1 MALEVFKLFG
11 TIMVNNDEAN
21 KSISA
26 TEGKAEGLGKKL
38 LGGVGTA
45 AKWAA
50 GIAAAAATVAVA
62 IGTVAVKA
70 TDEYQDALN
79 KLQVQTGATN
89 KEMTEL
95 GDVVK
100 NVYAD
105 NFGESFEDVAN
116 SVALVKKNCN
126 LVGEEL
132 QNMTELALGFRDA
145 FGVETQESTRAAKA
159 MMDQFG
165 ISAEEAFNLM
175 VQGEQRGL
183 DYSGE
188 LIDNINEYSVQFGKL
203 GLSAN
208 DMFDIFESGS
218 KAGAFNLDK
227 IGDAVK
233 EFSIRAIDGS
243 NTTIDG
249 FTKLG
254 LNADEMAKK
263 FAAGGDTA
271 KEAFYQTI
279 DAIGDMDD
287 SVAQS
292 TVGVDLFGTM
302 WEDLGPEVVTQLG
315 SVRDAYDKTKDSAE
329 QMNKIQYNS
338 FGNAVKGIKRQ
349 LETNILIPIG
359 ESILPALNKFSNW
372 FATDGVKYI
381 GEFSDFISTVFEPMR
396 QVISDSFGV
405 ILDTI
410 SNLLSVFTN
419 NTDGMTSS
427 WDGFLQEIKSFWD
440 STGKPLFD
448 SVFNVVSSV
457 VTNLSPVLDGLK
469 TSWGTCVS
477 YIKTYWDTIGKPRFE
492 FFIEIVNKLA
502 DVFNRVFPILA
513 NIFSGLMETISL
525 FWENIGKPIF
535 QAVGDFVT
543 NTLLPIW
550 RSVFDA
556 ISKVVITVFEEIG
569 IWWNTVLKP
578 ILDGIILFVG
588 GIFKGNW
595 SQVWEGIKSILS
607 GIWGG
612 IKQTLWRPI
621 EWAIN
626 KIKGITNSI
635 TKPFR
640 DAANAIGDIWSSI
653 KSKFKLPH
661 FKLKGSLNPIKWIDE
676 GMPKFD
682 VDWYGQGGIFTQPTL
697 LGGIGVGDANNG
709 NGSQTEIVARYQDF
723 VSMVD
728 KLANRSIEVI
738 FNVDGREFTRKV
750 VAPYQKEL
758 ANYNIGR

>member
-26 TEGKAEGLGKKL
+26 TEGKAEGLSKKL
-38 LGGVGTA
+38 IGGIGTA

-50 GIAAAAATVAVA
+50 GIAAAAGTVAIA

-126 LVGEEL
+126 LTGEEL
-132 QNMTELALGFRDA
+132 KNMTELALGFRDA
-145 FGVETQESTRAAKA
+145 FGVEAQESTRAAKA
-159 MMDQFG
+159 LMDQFG
-165 ISAEEAFNLM
+165 VSAEEAFNLM

-203 GLSAN
+203 GLSAT

-381 GEFSDFISTVFEPMR
+381 GEFSDFISTVFEP
-396 QVISDSFGV
+396 IGNTIKDAFGV
-405 ILDTI
+405 VLDVV
-410 SNLLSVFTN
+410 SNLLSVFTD
-419 NTDGMTSS
+419 NTDGMEVS
-427 WDGFLQEIKSFWD
+427 WDSFLQGIKNYWD
-440 STGKPLFD
+440 TVGKPMFD
-448 SVFNVVSSV
+448 AVLNVISSL
-457 VTNLSPVLDGLK
+457 VTNAGPILEGLK
-469 TSWGTCVS
+469 TAWNTVID
-477 YIKTYWDTIGKPRFE
+477 YITTYWDSIGKPMFD
-492 FFIEIVNKLA
+492 FFVESVNKLA
-502 DVFNRVFPILA
+502 DVFNKVFPVIA
-513 NIFSGLMETISL
+513 NIFSGVMDTLSL
-525 FWENIGKPIF
+525 FWENIGKPVL
-535 QAVGDFVT
+535 QAVGDFVS
-543 NTLLPIW
+543 NSLLPKW
-550 RSVFDA
+550 RFVFDL
-556 ISKVVITVFEEIG
+556 ISKVVVAVFQAIG
-569 IWWNTVLKP
+569 NWWNTILKP
-578 ILDGIILFVG
+578 VLDGIILFVG

-607 GIWGG
+607 GIWESF
-612 IKQTLWRPI
+612 KQTMWGPI
-621 EWAIN
+621 EWVLS
-626 KIKGITNSI
+626 KVKGIVEPI
-635 TKPFR
+635 VQPFR
-640 DAANAIGDIWSSI
+640 NAANAIGDIWSSI

-682 VDWYGQGGIFTQPTL
+682 VDWYGQGGIFTKPTV

-709 NGSQTEIVARYQDF
+709 NGNQSEIVARYQDF
-723 VSMVD
+723 VAMVD

-758 ANYNIGR
+758 TNYNIGR

>member
-38 LGGVGTA
+38 IGGIGTA

-50 GIAAAAATVAVA
+50 GIAAAAGTVAIA

-126 LVGEEL
+126 LTGEEL
-132 QNMTELALGFRDA
+132 KNMTELALGFRDA
-145 FGVETQESTRAAKA
+145 FGVEAQESTRAAKA
-159 MMDQFG
+159 LMDQFG
-165 ISAEEAFNLM
+165 VSAEEAFNLM

-359 ESILPALNKFSNW
+359 KSILPALNKFSNW
-372 FATDGVKYI
+372 FATDGVEYI
-381 GEFSDFISTVFEPMR
+381 GEFSDFISTVFEPMG
-396 QVISDSFGV
+396 QVILDSFGV

-410 SNLLSVFTN
+410 SNLLSVFTD
-419 NTDGMTSS
+419 NTDGMEVS
-427 WDGFLQEIKSFWD
+427 WDSFLQGIKNYWD
-440 STGKPLFD
+440 TVGKPMFD
-448 SVFNVVSSV
+448 AVLNVISSL
-457 VTNLSPVLDGLK
+457 VTNAGPILEGLK
-469 TSWGTCVS
+469 TAWNTVID
-477 YIKTYWDTIGKPRFE
+477 YITTYWDSIGKPMFD
-492 FFIEIVNKLA
+492 FFVESVNKLA
-502 DVFNRVFPILA
+502 DVFNKVFPIIA
-513 NIFSGLMETISL
+513 NIFSGAMDTLSL
-525 FWENIGKPIF
+525 FWENIGKPVL
-535 QAVGDFVT
+535 QAVGDFVS
-543 NTLLPIW
+543 NSLLPKW
-550 RSVFDA
+550 RFVFDL
-556 ISKVVITVFEEIG
+556 ISKVVVAVFQAIG
-569 IWWNTVLKP
+569 NWWNTILKP
-578 ILDGIILFVG
+578 VLDGIILFVG

-607 GIWGG
+607 GIWESF
-612 IKQTLWRPI
+612 KQTMWGPI
-621 EWAIN
+621 EWVLS
-626 KIKGITNSI
+626 KVKGIVEPI
-635 TKPFR
+635 VQPFR
-640 DAANAIGDIWSSI
+640 NAANAIGDVWSSI

-682 VDWYGQGGIFTQPTL
+682 VDWYSQGGIFTQPTL

>member
-95 GDVVK
+95 RDVVK

-203 GLSAN
+203 GLSAT

-302 WEDLGPEVVTQLG
+302 WEDLGPEVVTQLD

-349 LETNILIPIG
+349 LETNILIPLG
-359 ESILPALNKFSNW
+359 ESILPVLNKFSNW

-381 GEFSDFISTVFEPMR
+381 GEFSDFISTVFEPMG

-626 KIKGITNSI
+626 KIKGITDSI
-635 TKPFR
+635 VQPFR
-640 DAANAIGDIWSSI
+640 NAANAIGDVWSSI

-682 VDWYGQGGIFTQPTL
+682 VDWYGQGGIFTKPTV

-709 NGSQTEIVARYQDF
+709 NGNQSEIVARYQDF
-723 VSMVD
+723 VAMVD